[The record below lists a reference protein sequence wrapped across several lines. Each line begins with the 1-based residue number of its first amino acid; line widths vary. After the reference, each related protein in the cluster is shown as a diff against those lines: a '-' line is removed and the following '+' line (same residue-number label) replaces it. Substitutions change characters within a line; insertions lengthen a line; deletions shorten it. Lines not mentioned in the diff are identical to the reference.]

1 MKNLFLSAVIIVF
14 GVVFSHMSDAGISKN
29 SYIGSGQA
37 LVIGGTQPKGV
48 DFDLQ
53 NRGSVL
59 VEILI
64 QQEDK
69 RKSTIILAPDSN
81 HIQYIPAKSSLV
93 LKNQSNEKRALI
105 YWHVSGYSSLM
116 DPKLE
121 SLLSPEETIE

>member
-1 MKNLFLSAVIIVF
+1 MKNLIYLSVVVLL
-14 GVVFSHMSDAGISKN
+14 GLVFSNTSNAGISKN
-29 SYIGSGQA
+29 SFIGSGQA
-37 LVIGGTQPKGV
+37 LVIGGAQPKGV

-53 NRGSVL
+53 NRGSAP

-64 QQEDK
+64 QKEGK
-69 RKSTIILAPDSN
+69 RETTIILAPDSN

-93 LKNQSNEKRALI
+93 LKNQSNEERALV

-121 SLLSPEETIE
+121 SLRSSDEAIE